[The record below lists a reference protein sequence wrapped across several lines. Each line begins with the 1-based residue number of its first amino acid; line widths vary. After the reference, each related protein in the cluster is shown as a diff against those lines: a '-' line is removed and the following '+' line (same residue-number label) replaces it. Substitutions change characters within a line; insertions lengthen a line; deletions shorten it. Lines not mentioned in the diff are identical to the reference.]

1 MRRAA
6 YRPNAYKHDVQ
17 AHTWWQEVRAWLVVM
32 LTILGLWLLY
42 QYFETDASSAPTY
55 QQRRIQV

>member
-1 MRRAA
+1 M
-6 YRPNAYKHDVQ
+6 YRTNTRKPIIQRPY
-17 AHTWWQEVRAWLVVM
+17 TWQQEFGAWLLVM